1 MRPFD
6 VFRPAAFGALIVGA
20 LCIASAAP
28 AAAQANECEK
38 LAKLFEN
45 RAKTMQQLEG
55 FKKKP
60 PTADQACA
68 IFGRLKDQNAAAMA
82 EVERN
87 GDWCHVPPDV
97 LPNLKAQHAQIEDTR
112 KGACTA
118 AVQQRKQAEDAKKQ
132 GLLGGG
138 DIIGGP
144 IRLPQGAL

>member
-6 VFRPAAFGALIVGA
+6 VLRPAALGALVVGA
-20 LCIASAAP
+20 LLVVPVATASA
-28 AAAQANECEK
+28 QSSECDK
-38 LAKLFEN
+38 LAKVFET
-45 RAKTMQQLEG
+45 RAKTMQQIEG

-68 IFGRLKDQNAAAMA
+68 VFARLKEQNASAMA

-87 GDWCHVPPDV
+87 GDWCHVPADV

-118 AVQQRKQAEDAKKQ
+118 AAQQRKQMEDSKKQ

-144 IRLPQGAL
+144 MRLPQGAL

>member
-1 MRPFD
+1 MRPFA
-6 VFRPAAFGALIVGA
+6 VFRSAASGVLIVGA
-20 LCIASAAP
+20 LWLVSAAP
-28 AAAQANECEK
+28 AAAQASECDK
-38 LAKLFEN
+38 LSKLFEN

-55 FKKKP
+55 FKKRP

-68 IFGRLKDQNAAAMA
+68 VFGRLKEQNAQAMA

-87 GDWCHVPPDV
+87 GDWCHVPADV
-97 LPNLKAQHAQIEDTR
+97 LPNLKAQHAQIEETR

-144 IRLPQGAL
+144 MRMPQGAL